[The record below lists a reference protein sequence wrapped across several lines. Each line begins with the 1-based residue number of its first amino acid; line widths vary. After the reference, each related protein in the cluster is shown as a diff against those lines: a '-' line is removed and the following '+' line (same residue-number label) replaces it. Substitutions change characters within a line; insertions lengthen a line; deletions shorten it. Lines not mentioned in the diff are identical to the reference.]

1 MQKEV
6 QGPRR
11 AWSLYI
17 WIKTWIAWLAIWN
30 VFISFSKR
38 GQELYEM
45 LISGMSESSNHVGK
59 GCGWSQLSCSV
70 PLGCVFFFFFCAKIR
85 QGTYAYQWLANCSV
99 SWGSALRIAP
109 VGCVVNY
116 WVLWKFVVLLP
127 GSREDGVGY
136 HWGQICVWSSC
147 QCPFSRPGVS

>member
-59 GCGWSQLSCSV
+59 GCG
-70 PLGCVFFFFFCAKIR
+70 
-85 QGTYAYQWLANCSV
+85 
-99 SWGSALRIAP
+99 
-109 VGCVVNY
+109 
-116 WVLWKFVVLLP
+116 
-127 GSREDGVGY
+127 
-136 HWGQICVWSSC
+136 
-147 QCPFSRPGVS
+147 